1 MEVKMYFLCV
11 FTSVHFSFSLL
22 QMNITK
28 GKFYRHF
35 VIFRVSTPTIYQ
47 CGQFCISLDLCKSL
61 SFDRKH
67 KLCYISKETAD
78 NPDINGFTDKEHFMY
93 VERINIPNV
102 SIS

>member
-1 MEVKMYFLCV
+1 MEVQMYLVCV
-11 FTSVHFSFSLL
+11 FTSLQFSFSLL

-28 GKFYRHF
+28 GKFYKHF
-35 VIFRVSTPTIYQ
+35 VIFRVSAPTIYQ
-47 CGQFCISLDLCKSL
+47 CGEFCISLDVCKSL

-67 KLCYISKETAD
+67 KLCYISKETVD
-78 NPDINGFTDKEHFMY
+78 HPDYNELTDKEHFMY